1 MKQQTIKYDF
11 EFIGKE
17 QIPQEEKTRYWFKML
32 ENMEMFAVVHQNNS
46 KFIIDSQ
53 GYPVNTEDIYNAHL
67 VELFNLVT
75 EKMILE

>member
-1 MKQQTIKYDF
+1 
-11 EFIGKE
+11 
-17 QIPQEEKTRYWFKML
+17 ML